1 MTGHNATNGLAPW
14 FYAVG
19 SPFNHKGCIMIL
31 YPKGEV
37 TMQTMVFLVR
47 ARLDGFCLTSHIRDV
62 SRAGS
67 PPQGQ
72 QRYGPPSQGAN
83 QQMFF
88 QYSQCIGRKK
98 ALCV

>member
-1 MTGHNATNGLAPW
+1 
-14 FYAVG
+14 
-19 SPFNHKGCIMIL
+19 MIL

-47 ARLDGFCLTSHIRDV
+47 ARLDGFCLTAHIRDV

-88 QYSQCIGRKK
+88 QYSQCIWTKK
-98 ALCV
+98 ALCVCFPKVIYQRRGRSLSSIKLA